1 MTYWVILDS
10 CPFRYIP
17 QLAVPARSYA
27 KSAYDW
33 CACVCVC
40 VRAFAGLDNKLY
52 KIYGTYVKIIL
63 FNSPLSHNPKL

>member
-1 MTYWVILDS
+1 MTGVRA
-10 CPFRYIP
+10 C
-17 QLAVPARSYA
+17 V
-27 KSAYDW
+27 
-33 CACVCVC
+33 CVCVC